1 MALTSLVLIALL
13 LIPDMGR
20 SKYFMHGSLY
30 GRNMIISNYV
40 WMSYC
45 AALPSR
51 ATPNHMNKRDR
62 KAISSHI
69 QVLKNFFKEH
79 RFCMSLSLEPS
90 VSERVRD

>member
-1 MALTSLVLIALL
+1 MALISRLQIALL

-45 AALPSR
+45 MSLPPR
-51 ATPNHMNKRDR
+51 ATPNPVNKRDR

-79 RFCMSLSLEPS
+79 RFCT
-90 VSERVRD
+90 